1 MRGRIFSSTV
11 ATVAVFAAFKQQ
23 KQCYAFSVSSFS
35 KAAMP
40 RISLTKVK
48 VMGSSSATR
57 RHSSLLSRRSSP
69 SPWPETAGEKS
80 APGELFL
87 SNQNNAV
94 QTSTPVGNV
103 SMKPVLALFAL
114 ALSLVIS
121 TPAVQAADSAAI
133 AGCLLKQCRLPL
145 AKCIANPKCLANV
158 ICINTCNGKPNETGC
173 QIKCGDL
180 FENEVVGEFNKCA
193 VSDRTCVP
201 QRPDDGSY
209 PVPPKE
215 LTVPKFDT
223 NLFNG
228 RWYVV
233 LLWVS
238 SLLCTVV

>member
-1 MRGRIFSSTV
+1 MRGGIFSSTLLV
-11 ATVAVFAAFKQQ
+11 AIVAVFAAFRQQ
-23 KQCYAFSVSSFS
+23 KQCYAFSIASFS

-40 RISLTKVK
+40 RISLTEVK
-48 VMGSSSATR
+48 VMGSSSSTG
-57 RHSSLLSRRSSP
+57 RHSSLLSRRSS
-69 SPWPETAGEKS
+69 SPWPAIAGEKS
-80 APGELFL
+80 APGELLL
-87 SNQNNAV
+87 SNQNNSA
-94 QTSTPVGNV
+94 QTSTPVANV

-121 TPAVQAADSAAI
+121 TSAPAAQAADSVAI

-209 PVPPKE
+209 PVPSKE

-223 NLFNG
+223 KLFNG
-228 RWYVV
+228 RWYVAV
-233 LLWVS
+233 LWFLP
-238 SLLCTVV
+238 